1 MGVDET
7 LGQLWAYDLRATTLF
22 AATISV
28 TLAQHL
34 ISIGLGHSSVKIY
47 RRLVSF
53 YSSYLDFVLTQPLC
67 SH

>member
-28 TLAQHL
+28 TLAQYRQHL
-34 ISIGLGHSSVKIY
+34 ISRSGSRQASHDDHSV
-47 RRLVSF
+47 
-53 YSSYLDFVLTQPLC
+53 DWN
-67 SH
+67 